1 MIKTMHKTLF
11 IVLDGIDGSGT
22 DGIDGSGTST
32 HCNLLAGFLSL
43 KGLKTY
49 LTHEP
54 SSSEIGK
61 LLRIYLKDEKIPAST
76 DALLFA
82 ADRVLHYKNEIKE
95 KLEEGYIVIS
105 DRYIESSIAYQS
117 SQSDEITI
125 EWVKN
130 LNLFAG
136 EPDLTIILD
145 IEPKISL
152 SRKNQEFLEK
162 FEDTSLLDKVR
173 RVYLNRAE
181 KLGYSIINTNNIIE
195 LVQTEIQEI
204 VLNKLK
210 EKGIVIKKSRN

>member
-11 IVLDGIDGSGT
+11 IVL

-61 LLRIYLKDEKIPAST
+61 LLRIYLKDEKIPASTDALST

-145 IEPKISL
+145 IDPKISL

-173 RVYLNRAE
+173 RVYLARAE

-204 VLNKLK
+204 VLNKIK

>member
-1 MIKTMHKTLF
+1 MHKTLF

>member
-1 MIKTMHKTLF
+1 MIKTMQQSLF

-22 DGIDGSGTST
+22 ST
-32 HCNLLAGFLSL
+32 HSKLLAGFLSL

-49 LTHEP
+49 LTQEP

-61 LLRIYLKDEKIPAST
+61 LLRIYLKDKRIPAST

-82 ADRVLHYKNEIKE
+82 ADRVLHYKNEIKK

-105 DRYIESSIAYQS
+105 DRYLESSIAYQS

-125 EWVKN
+125 EWVEN

-145 IEPKISL
+145 IDPKISL

-173 RVYLNRAE
+173 QVYLTRAE
-181 KLGYSIINTNNIIE
+181 KLGYPVINTNNVIE
-195 LVQTEIQEI
+195 LVQTEIQKI
-204 VLNKLK
+204 VLNKVK
-210 EKGIVIKKSRN
+210 EKGFFIKKSRN

>member
-1 MIKTMHKTLF
+1 MVENLF
-11 IVLDGIDGSGT
+11 IILDGIDGVGT
-22 DGIDGSGTST
+22 TT
-32 HCNLLAGFLSL
+32 HSKLLAGFLSL

-49 LTHEP
+49 LTQEP

-61 LLRIYLKDEKIPAST
+61 LLRIYLKDKRIPAST

-82 ADRVLHYKNEIKE
+82 ADRVLHYKNEIKK

-105 DRYIESSIAYQS
+105 DRYLESSIAYQS

-125 EWVKN
+125 EWVEY

-145 IEPKISL
+145 IDPKISL

-173 RVYLNRAE
+173 QVYLTRAE
-181 KLGYSIINTNNIIE
+181 KLGYPVINTNNVIE
-195 LVQTEIQEI
+195 LVQTEIQKI
-204 VLNKLK
+204 VLNKVK
-210 EKGIVIKKSRN
+210 EKGFSIKKSRN

>member
-1 MIKTMHKTLF
+1 MIKTMQQSLF
-11 IVLDGIDGSGT
+11 LVIDGIDGAGT
-22 DGIDGSGTST
+22 TT
-32 HCNLLAGFLSL
+32 HSKLLAGFLSL

-49 LTHEP
+49 LTQEP

-61 LLRIYLKDEKIPAST
+61 LLRKYLKDERIPAST

-82 ADRVLHYKNEIKE
+82 ADRVLHYKNEIKK

-125 EWVKN
+125 EWIEN
-130 LNLFAG
+130 LNFFAG

-145 IEPKISL
+145 IDPKLSL

-162 FEDTSLLDKVR
+162 FEDNSLLNKVR
-173 RVYLNRAE
+173 KVYLTRAE
-181 KLGYSIINTNNIIE
+181 NLGYSVINTNNIIE
-195 LVQTEIQEI
+195 LVQNEVQKI
-204 VLNKLK
+204 VLD
-210 EKGIVIKKSRN
+210 

>member
-1 MIKTMHKTLF
+1 MIKTMQQTLF
-11 IVLDGIDGSGT
+11 IVIDGIDGAGT
-22 DGIDGSGTST
+22 TT
-32 HCNLLAGFLSL
+32 HSKLLAGFLSL

-49 LTHEP
+49 LTQEP

-61 LLRIYLKDEKIPAST
+61 LLRTYLKDERIPAST

-82 ADRVLHYKNEIKE
+82 ADRVLHYKNEIKK

-125 EWVKN
+125 DWIET

-145 IEPKISL
+145 IDPKISL

-173 RVYLNRAE
+173 RVYLTRAE

-195 LVQTEIQEI
+195 LVQTEIQKI
-204 VLNKLK
+204 VLNILK
-210 EKGIVIKKSRN
+210 EKEFVIKKSKN

>member
-1 MIKTMHKTLF
+1 MIKAMHQSLF

-22 DGIDGSGTST
+22 TT
-32 HCNLLAGFLSL
+32 HCKLLAGFLSV
-43 KGLKTY
+43 KGFRTY

-61 LLRIYLKDEKIPAST
+61 LLRIYLKDERIPAST

-82 ADRVLHYKNEIKE
+82 ADRVLHYKKEIKKKCE
-95 KLEEGYIVIS
+95 DGYIVIS

-117 SQSDEITI
+117 CQSDEITI
-125 EWVKN
+125 EWVEN
-130 LNLFAG
+130 LNIFAG

-145 IEPKISL
+145 IDPKISL
-152 SRKNQEFLEK
+152 SRKNQEYLEK

-173 RVYLNRAE
+173 QVYLTRAE

-195 LVQTEIQEI
+195 LVQTEIQKI

-210 EKGIVIKKSRN
+210 EKGFFIKK

>member
-1 MIKTMHKTLF
+1 MIKTMQQTLF
-11 IVLDGIDGSGT
+11 IVLDGIDGAGT
-22 DGIDGSGTST
+22 TT
-32 HCNLLAGFLSL
+32 HSKLLAGFLSL

-49 LTHEP
+49 LTREP

-61 LLRIYLKDEKIPAST
+61 LLRIYLKDERIPAST

-82 ADRVLHYKNEIKE
+82 ADRVLHYKNEIKK

-125 EWVKN
+125 EWIEN

-136 EPDLTIILD
+136 EPDITIILD
-145 IEPKISL
+145 IDPKISL

-162 FEDTSLLDKVR
+162 FEDTSLLDKAR
-173 RVYLNRAE
+173 RVYLTRAE

-195 LVQTEIQEI
+195 LVQTEIQTI
-204 VLNKLK
+204 VLNILK
-210 EKGIVIKKSRN
+210 EKGFFIKKSRN

>member
-1 MIKTMHKTLF
+1 MINTMHQSLF

-22 DGIDGSGTST
+22 ST
-32 HCNLLAGFLSL
+32 HSKLLAGFLAL
-43 KGLKTY
+43 KGLKVH
-49 LTHEP
+49 LTQEP

-61 LLRIYLKDEKIPAST
+61 LLRKYLKDKRIPAST

-82 ADRVLHYKNEIKE
+82 ADRVLHYKEEIKKKCE
-95 KLEEGYIVIS
+95 DGYIVIS
-105 DRYIESSIAYQS
+105 DRYVESSIAYQS
-117 SQSDEITI
+117 SQSDAITI
-125 EWVKN
+125 EWVEN
-130 LNLFAG
+130 LNIFAG

-145 IEPKISL
+145 IDPKISL

-173 RVYLNRAE
+173 RVYLTRAE
-181 KLGYSIINTNNIIE
+181 KLGYSVINTNNIIE

-210 EKGIVIKKSRN
+210 EKGFSIKKSRN

>member
-1 MIKTMHKTLF
+1 MIKTMQQTLF
-11 IVLDGIDGSGT
+11 IVLDGIDGAGT
-22 DGIDGSGTST
+22 TT
-32 HCNLLAGFLSL
+32 HSKLLAGFLSL

-49 LTHEP
+49 LTREP
-54 SSSEIGK
+54 SNSEIGK
-61 LLRIYLKDEKIPAST
+61 LLRIYLKDERIPAST

-82 ADRVLHYKNEIKE
+82 ADRVLHYKNEIKK

-125 EWVKN
+125 EWIEN

-145 IEPKISL
+145 IDPKISL

-173 RVYLNRAE
+173 RVYLTRAE

-195 LVQTEIQEI
+195 LVQTEIQKI

-210 EKGIVIKKSRN
+210 EKGFSIKKP

>member
-1 MIKTMHKTLF
+1 MIKAMHQSLF

-22 DGIDGSGTST
+22 TT
-32 HCNLLAGFLSL
+32 HCKLLAGFLSV
-43 KGLKTY
+43 KGFRTY

-61 LLRIYLKDEKIPAST
+61 LLRIYLKDERIPAST

-82 ADRVLHYKNEIKE
+82 ADRVLHYKKEIKKKCE
-95 KLEEGYIVIS
+95 DGYIVIS
-105 DRYIESSIAYQS
+105 DRYIESSIAYQAC
-117 SQSDEITI
+117 QSDEITI
-125 EWVKN
+125 EWVEN
-130 LNLFAG
+130 LNIFAG

-145 IEPKISL
+145 IDPKISL
-152 SRKNQEFLEK
+152 SRKNQEYLEK

-173 RVYLNRAE
+173 QVYLTRAE

-195 LVQTEIQEI
+195 LVQTEIQKI

-210 EKGIVIKKSRN
+210 EKGFFIKK

>member
-1 MIKTMHKTLF
+1 MIKTMQQTLF
-11 IVLDGIDGSGT
+11 IVIDGIDGAGT
-22 DGIDGSGTST
+22 TT
-32 HCNLLAGFLSL
+32 HSKLLAGFLSL

-49 LTHEP
+49 LTQEP

-61 LLRIYLKDEKIPAST
+61 LLRTYLKDERIPAST

-82 ADRVLHYKNEIKE
+82 ADRVLHYKNEIKK

-125 EWVKN
+125 EWVEN

-145 IEPKISL
+145 IDPKISL

-173 RVYLNRAE
+173 RVYLTRAE

-195 LVQTEIQEI
+195 LVQTEIQKI
-204 VLNKLK
+204 VLNILK
-210 EKGIVIKKSRN
+210 EKEFVIKKSKN

>member
-11 IVLDGIDGSGT
+11 IVL